1 MTISLTLCLMF
12 LPATTDGDIELK
24 RFVTSGSVK
33 ALASGEDAGKKFT
46 ARDKKGNI
54 EVKLTP
60 DTLLEVHEISSLGDL
75 DGGSTIHVL
84 ARKQAEQLGTGGA
97 RYPPMLVQIQALV
110 AGSFRPPAVTGSN
123 ASQGLVWVSG
133 TLKSVENGREREVDG
148 FRVGTSL
155 GTELLKLTRVKSS
168 ALKKRRKIF
177 LSGYMD
183 DSDRKN
189 RKLEAVEVL
198 VLAPRWK
205 KYETT
210 HDLSKRLP
218 PIKKKVEGEE
228 ETPPEDDDLPF

>member
-110 AGSFRPPAVTGSN
+110 AGSFRPPAVTGSK
-123 ASQGLVWVSG
+123 ASQGHGRVSG
-133 TLKSVENGREREVDG
+133 T
-148 FRVGTSL
+148 
-155 GTELLKLTRVKSS
+155 
-168 ALKKRRKIF
+168 
-177 LSGYMD
+177 
-183 DSDRKN
+183 
-189 RKLEAVEVL
+189 
-198 VLAPRWK
+198 
-205 KYETT
+205 
-210 HDLSKRLP
+210 
-218 PIKKKVEGEE
+218 
-228 ETPPEDDDLPF
+228 